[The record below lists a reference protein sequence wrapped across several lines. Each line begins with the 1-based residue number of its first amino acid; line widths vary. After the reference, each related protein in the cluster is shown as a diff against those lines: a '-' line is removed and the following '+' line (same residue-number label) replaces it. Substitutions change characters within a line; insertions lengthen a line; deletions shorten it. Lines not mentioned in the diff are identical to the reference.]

1 MIRTIG
7 KFALGLLALGA
18 GAAAA
23 TVAVT
28 MLGNRRVDQWET
40 LSPED
45 AGEGDFVDLS
55 DGARM
60 HFITRRPSTTPLSG
74 SAQNNVES
82 SDVILIHGV
91 MDSAFH
97 WHKNIDALAEHHR
110 VWAIDLVGFGFS
122 SRPTAP
128 NYSLKMYARHVREFM
143 DAHGIARASIVGH
156 SLGGA
161 VTLEFAHDYPERVDK
176 LILISPATFLLQF
189 RPQVKLAGRLPE
201 MTRAAIGYALTSRR
215 ARMASW
221 RGAVGDPSHVDLG
234 ELEIRLRPQ
243 RVKGSAEAL
252 IAMLGSPHLSDL
264 PDGLGRIGA
273 PTLILWGENDRAVP
287 LRHGGYHTRGL
298 PNAELVVLEGAGHI
312 PQNEYPAAV
321 NRLMVDFL

>member
-1 MIRTIG
+1 MIRTTARL
-7 KFALGLLALGA
+7 ALGLAVLGA
-18 GAAAA
+18 GAAAV
-23 TVAVT
+23 VAVT

-40 LSPED
+40 LAPED

-60 HFITRRPSTTPLSG
+60 HFITRRPSTRPLRG
-74 SAQNNVES
+74 SAQDNVGS

-97 WHKNIDALAEHHR
+97 WHKNIAALAEHHR

-122 SRPTAP
+122 SRPTVP
-128 NYSLKMYARHVREFM
+128 NYSLKMYARHVHEFM

-189 RPQVKLAGRLPE
+189 RPQVKLAAQLPGV
-201 MTRAAIGYALTSRR
+201 TRAIIGYALTSRR

-234 ELEIRLRPQ
+234 ESEIRLRPQ
-243 RVKGSAEAL
+243 RVKGNVEAL
-252 IAMLGSPHLSDL
+252 IAMLGSPHFSDL
-264 PDGLGRIGA
+264 PDGLSRIAA
-273 PTLILWGENDRAVP
+273 PTLILWGKNDHVVP
-287 LRHGGYHTRGL
+287 LRHGGYHARGL

-312 PQNEYPAAV
+312 PQNEYPTAV
-321 NRLMVDFL
+321 NRLLIDFL